1 MVFEKDFFL
10 PFNSFTLSFLFLIM
24 LLNARRDI
32 SDFLNLFKIWL
43 FIFIFLYYQL
53 CWFFIAVCGLPPV
66 VVPGPLIAVA
76 SLVLNP
82 GVCGTWA
89 SVVSAHRLSCS
100 VACGISQTGESNLCP
115 LPWQMDSLTTVS
127 QEEPWLL
134 DFIVCFFKNKILN
147 LE

>member
-1 MVFEKDFFL
+1 MVFEEDFFL
-10 PFNSFTLSFLFLIM
+10 PFSSFTLSFLFLIM
-24 LLNARRDI
+24 LLNARGDI

-43 FIFIFLYYQL
+43 FIFIFLYFQL
-53 CWFFIAVCGLPPV
+53 CWFFIAGCGLPPV
-66 VVPGPLIAVA
+66 VVHGPLIAVA

-82 GVCGTWA
+82 GVYGMWA

-100 VACGISQTGESNLCP
+100 VAYGISQTRESNLWP
-115 LPWQMDSLTTVS
+115 LLLQMDSLTTVP